1 MRKSWILLVIALGLG
16 VWIILLP
23 RTVAADGGANC
34 RSLGNC
40 GEVRDGLPSHLAT
53 NPLNWKCVKSEF
65 RPMFPTLP
73 VCPTKM
79 IKMDKPVPMPIT
91 FGAPA
96 TPRVAGGK

>member
-1 MRKSWILLVIALGLG
+1 MRQLSILAVVALI
-16 VWIILLP
+16 VATALLP
-23 RTVAADGGANC
+23 RSVLAGVDCWSKGG
-34 RSLGNC
+34 C
-40 GEVRDGLPSHLAT
+40 GEVRDGLDSHLSA
-53 NPLNWKCVKSEF
+53 NPLNWKCVKADY
-65 RPMFPTLP
+65 RTMYPALP